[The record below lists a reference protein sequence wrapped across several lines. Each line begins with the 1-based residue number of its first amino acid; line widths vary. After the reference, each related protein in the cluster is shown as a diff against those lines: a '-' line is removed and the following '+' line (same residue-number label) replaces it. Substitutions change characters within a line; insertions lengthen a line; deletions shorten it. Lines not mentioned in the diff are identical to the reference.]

1 MSLSRLRKQGTVEK
15 ERRYDEYRLVRR
27 VRLVRRGREGAA
39 ATEASIGSW
48 GNWKVIIDW
57 TCKVGSALRTVPL

>member
-48 GNWKVIIDW
+48 GNGKVIIDW